1 MEAIRQIVKVKNHK
15 ISITLPENFNA
26 SEVEVIIF
34 PKNQETYSI
43 PNWQID
49 KVRERTEAYLNETSI
64 GQNFEDAMKEIEDEV

>member
-34 PKNQETYSI
+34 PKNEETYTI
-43 PNWQID
+43 QNWQID

-64 GQNFEDAMKEIEDEV
+64 GQNFDDAMKEIEDEV